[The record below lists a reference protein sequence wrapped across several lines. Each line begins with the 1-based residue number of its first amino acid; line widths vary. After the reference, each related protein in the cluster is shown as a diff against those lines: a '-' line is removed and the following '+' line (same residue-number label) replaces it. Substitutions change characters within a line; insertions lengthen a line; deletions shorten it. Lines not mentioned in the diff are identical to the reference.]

1 MLQAESGQPER
12 PRPQIAFIHGL
23 RGIAALLV
31 VWAHLGSL
39 WLAVN
44 DETSALDHA
53 YRRLIVEP
61 FRVFQ
66 NGGHLGVVLF
76 FLVSGYI
83 ITYTSLRE
91 DRTSFA
97 VKRILRLG
105 PPLMLALVV
114 SWLYVQVAGHY
125 GSRPI
130 GVNDGGFLHW
140 LSALLLVDGY
150 QGSFA
155 LDVTWTLVIEVLFY
169 TFTFAFLGLTR
180 ANPERST
187 WALTCVWA
195 IFTVFQSA
203 VPPFSNSGIITL
215 PAYIAFLLVGR
226 CIYLWSAGLIRPI
239 VGALN
244 ATLALV
250 LFSTISESLAPGF
263 ISGPR
268 ILPDAEP
275 FYSYIYAL
283 ILFLGLM
290 AAAPKRTVQPFTLL
304 GDISYSLYLLH
315 IPVGFIVFEVA
326 AGSAIPPAN
335 ETLRSI
341 PPANGVSWVSYRLV
355 EVPSQ
360 RLARRILQRRA
371 KAIPARAT

>member
-1 MLQAESGQPER
+1 MLQVESGQSER

-23 RGIAALLV
+23 RGVAALLV

-44 DETSALDHA
+44 NETSVLDRA
-53 YRRLIVEP
+53 YQRLIVEP
-61 FRVFQ
+61 FRIFQ

-97 VKRILRLG
+97 VKRVLRLG
-105 PPLMLALVV
+105 PPLALALIV
-114 SWLYVQVAGHY
+114 SWLYVQVANHY
-125 GSRPI
+125 GNSPI

-140 LSALLLVDGY
+140 LSALFLVDGY
-150 QGSFA
+150 QGAFA

-169 TFTFAFLGLTR
+169 TLTFAFLGLTR
-180 ANPERST
+180 ASPERST
-187 WALTCVWA
+187 WVLTCVWA

-203 VPPFSNSGIITL
+203 VPPFNDSGIITL
-215 PAYIAFLLVGR
+215 PAYVAFLLVGR

-239 VGALN
+239 VAALN

-250 LFSTISESLAPGF
+250 FFSTITESLAPGL
-263 ISGPR
+263 ISAR
-268 ILPDAEP
+268 RVLPDAEP

-315 IPVGFIVFEVA
+315 IPVGFVVFEVA
-326 AGSAIPPAN
+326 ADSAIPS
-335 ETLRSI
+335 EVVTLLSI
-341 PPANGVSWVSYRLV
+341 AAAVAVSWVSYRLV
-355 EVPSQ
+355 ELPSQ
-360 RLARRILQRRA
+360 RLARRLLRRRA
-371 KAIPARAT
+371 DAMAARVA